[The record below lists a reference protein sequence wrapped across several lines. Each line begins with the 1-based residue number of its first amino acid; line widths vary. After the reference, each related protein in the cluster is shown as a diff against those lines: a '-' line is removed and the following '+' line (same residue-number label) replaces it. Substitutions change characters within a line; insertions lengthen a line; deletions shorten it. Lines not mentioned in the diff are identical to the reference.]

1 MQGTRV
7 LPLVREDSTRPGET
21 APVGLEPVLYKRS
34 RRAFSSPKRVG
45 RKQTRDNNER
55 TVPARTVF
63 ISGRSRQD
71 SEPHRGRALQRTPPK
86 QLNRNVPVMSLWCAQ
101 EKPEETAR
109 SKGRPGNPLLNSS
122 PGSSVK
128 PEGKPDPEAG
138 SRRPA
143 HYGGRR
149 GSHSG
154 ARLRAAAA
162 KPHQSAARYRMAAL
176 FLKKLTLQ
184 TIKTENCCI
193 RRCLSKYILQ
203 GPASPRPPRLIHAK
217 AFSTEDTQDE
227 STKKKKNET
236 AFSSV
241 GRKIN
246 ERIIHVLDEQGNDLG
261 HMHRANVIRLMT
273 ERDLR
278 LVKRDASAEPPQY
291 QLLTGAQIH
300 QERLRLREAER
311 AAPKP
316 GPTLTK
322 ELTFSSNIGQHDL
335 NTKSKQIQQWI
346 EKKYKVQ
353 ITVKKGKSADE
364 PEDKMEEMCNRIVQA
379 VSGIATFSSR
389 PQPIRGGKAVMCVL
403 RPLSKKEEAAWRAAP
418 GTPRGDALNTGDGK
432 DGASGVLPH

>member
-1 MQGTRV
+1 MWSFSVIPSQI
-7 LPLVREDSTRPGET
+7 L
-21 APVGLEPVLYKRS
+21 A
-34 RRAFSSPKRVG
+34 AFFLK
-45 RKQTRDNNER
+45 
-55 TVPARTVF
+55 
-63 ISGRSRQD
+63 
-71 SEPHRGRALQRTPPK
+71 
-86 QLNRNVPVMSLWCAQ
+86 
-101 EKPEETAR
+101 
-109 SKGRPGNPLLNSS
+109 
-122 PGSSVK
+122 
-128 PEGKPDPEAG
+128 
-138 SRRPA
+138 
-143 HYGGRR
+143 
-149 GSHSG
+149 
-154 ARLRAAAA
+154 
-162 KPHQSAARYRMAAL
+162 RMAAL

-311 AAPKP
+311 AAPKL